1 MKMKKSLIALC
12 LSAGLLASLPGVSL
26 ADVNIVPQDLSA
38 APAIPAS
45 ALQQLQWTPV
55 DQTNTQKTNLANTG
69 QTLNAGDIVGPVAA
83 YSVPASIGELTIT
96 LTSLVNKESVFAPNV
111 LVLDQNLTPA
121 AYFPSSFFPY
131 EEPGVMSS
139 NRLEGVLKLTPALG
153 QQKLYLLV
161 FTTNKDLQQT
171 TTMVD
176 PAKAYAKGNGNAV
189 PDIPDPIARHV
200 KEGELS
206 LKVRTSSG
214 SSILVGPLFG
224 SKGPGPVTVGN
235 TAAPAAT
242 YAAPVAAVAATSA
255 APAPTYSAPAPAP
268 VAAPAPAV
276 KKEPMLNDTESYFNQ
291 AIKQAVDKG
300 DVDKALKLLDE
311 AERLGSTSARKTFIS
326 SVKGKG

>member
-1 MKMKKSLIALC
+1 MKMKKSLLALC
-12 LSAGLLASLPGVSL
+12 LTAGLLASLPGVSL
-26 ADVNIVPQDLSA
+26 ANVNIVPQDLSA

-55 DQTNTQKTNLANTG
+55 DQTNTQKTNLATTG
-69 QTLNAGDIVGPVAA
+69 QSLNVGDITGPVAA

-96 LTSLVNKESVFAPNV
+96 LSSEVNKDTVFAPNV

-121 AYFPSSFFPY
+121 AYFPSSFFAY
-131 EEPGVMSS
+131 EEPGVMSA
-139 NRLEGVLKLTPALG
+139 NRLEGVIKLTPALG

-161 FTTNKDLQQT
+161 FTTHKDLQQT
-171 TTMVD
+171 TTMID

-189 PDIPDPIARHV
+189 PDIPDPIARHGTA
-200 KEGELS
+200 GELS
-206 LKVRTSSG
+206 LKVRTSSS

-242 YAAPVAAVAATSA
+242 YAAPAATVAA
-255 APAPTYSAPAPAP
+255 APAPTYSAPAP

-276 KKEPMLNDTESYFNQ
+276 KKEPVLNDTESYFNQ
-291 AIKQAVDKG
+291 AIKQAVDNG